1 MMDKPRRIIFA
12 EDEPASRA
20 LLSRQLES
28 AGYDTIACANG
39 QEALDAIRAEGS
51 GIVVA
56 DWMMPKLDGLELCAI
71 VRELGAMKTLGSV
84 YFILLTA
91 NSDKES
97 IVRGLDAGA
106 DDYLTKPYHPKELLA
121 RIRAGVRIMELQE
134 QAVRSQI
141 EVYKVNAQLAV
152 LNQKLDRLANTD
164 VLTGLANRRRLFERF
179 SEAWSLAQRK
189 ERALSCIMLDVD
201 RFKRVNDDFGHKAG
215 DIVLQQIAGV
225 LKRHA
230 RQYDICGRFGGEEF
244 LIVCPETE
252 LAGAAALAERVRLA
266 VAELAIEADGG
277 TIRPTISA
285 GAAQMDAGHET
296 TDAVIA
302 AADAMLYRAKE
313 SGRNQVWGVDQHGHA
328 EPFLSLVAA
337 S

>member
-1 MMDKPRRIIFA
+1 MDKPRRIIFA

-28 AGYDTIACANG
+28 AGYDAIACANG

-51 GIVVA
+51 GIVIA
-56 DWMMPKLDGLELCAI
+56 DWMMPELDGLELCAL

-141 EVYKVNAQLAV
+141 EVHKVNAQLAV

-179 SEAWSLAQRK
+179 AEVWSLAERK
-189 ERALSCIMLDVD
+189 ERALSCVMLDVD
-201 RFKRVNDDFGHKAG
+201 RFKRVNDDHGHKTG
-215 DIVLQQIAGV
+215 DLVLKQIAAV
-225 LKRHA
+225 LDRHV

-252 LAGAAALAERVRLA
+252 LAGAAALAERIRLA
-266 VAELAIEADGG
+266 VADLAIEADRV

-285 GAAQMDAGHET
+285 GVAQMDAGHET
-296 TDAVIA
+296 PDAVIA
-302 AADAMLYRAKE
+302 AADSMLYRAKE
-313 SGRNQVWGVDQHGHA
+313 SGRDRVWAIDQHGNA
-328 EPFLSLVAA
+328 EPFLSPVAA